1 MNRKPDSE
9 KSNQGT
15 SPAAASSAREAQV
28 KGLGQAHLITIENLI
43 VHKYSDHS
51 VLLNKADKVAR
62 QIINGELRE
71 GEYLRIVRPGRYHL
85 HFPNLRPDAGELRCS
100 VITAQLYRAIRD
112 LNPAAQQLDN
122 EVDKPLAPGAEKP
135 LHKDT
140 PVAAPAPRPKAVNQD
155 AGRDAEMMKQSSAA
169 MAAMTGPGALSREEL
184 LGSPLGQ
191 RLVAEMTIEQS
202 PMWYASQRIII
213 GHDCIPMLDGASLR
227 TVGNRLR
234 ETSADPVEI
243 RATIDTITYE
253 RVITILK
260 KNQFQKTR
268 GLVICPVHASTL
280 AHPRYVGAFIATGSG
295 MPPEVQNYLIFLVK
309 EFAMPISRIKVRDA
323 AGYLKPR
330 ARGLLVDLPLNTDE
344 IHPCFKEFGFHG
356 ARATVSGFGGRET
369 EILKHLNSF
378 AERCERARLRS
389 TVDGL
394 DSSSQT
400 VGALAAG
407 FSYLSG
413 SAIQR
418 RAGEDAK
425 LQDFD
430 VDSLFL

>member
-1 MNRKPDSE
+1 MMKKPESDRPNPGASPE
-9 KSNQGT
+9 PT
-15 SPAAASSAREAQV
+15 PAARDGQR
-28 KGLGQAHLITIENLI
+28 KGLGPPHLITIENLI

-62 QIINGELRE
+62 QIINGELRD
-71 GEYLRIVRPGRYHL
+71 GEYLQVVRPGRYHL
-85 HFPNLRPDAGELRCS
+85 HFPNLRADAGELRCS
-100 VITAQLYRAIRD
+100 VITAQLQRAIRD

-122 EVDKPLAPGAEKP
+122 EGEKALSPGPEKP
-135 LHKDT
+135 LHKVT
-140 PVAAPAPRPKAVNQD
+140 AAAVPPPRPKTVKPD
-155 AGRDAEMMKQSSAA
+155 AGRDVEMMKQSSAA
-169 MAAMTGPGALSREEL
+169 MAAMTGPGALSYEEL
-184 LGSPLGQ
+184 LSSPLGQ
-191 RLVAEMTIEQS
+191 RLAADITLELS

-213 GHDCIPMLDGASLR
+213 GHDCIPTLDGVSLR
-227 TVGNRLR
+227 NIGNRFR
-234 ETSADPVEI
+234 DTGADPVEI

-253 RVITILK
+253 RVVAVLE
-260 KNQFQKTR
+260 KNQLEKAR

-280 AHPRYVGAFIATGSG
+280 AHPRYVGAFIAAGSG

-309 EFAMPISRIKVRDA
+309 EFATPISRIKVRDA

-330 ARGLLVDLPLNTDE
+330 ARGLLVDLPLNVEDVNA
-344 IHPCFKEFGFHG
+344 CFKEFGFHG
-356 ARATVSGFGGRET
+356 ARTTVSGFSGNES
-369 EILKHLNSF
+369 EILKYFNNF
-378 AERCERARLRS
+378 AERCERVRLRS
-389 TVDGL
+389 TIDGL

-418 RAGEDAK
+418 RTAEDAK

-430 VDSLFL
+430 VDTLFL